1 MVVVTLLLARPAKRW
16 MSSRTSTRASLTL
29 RARSSGVSSADGS
42 MRASWLE
49 TPTGSRADV
58 TGDPFLAHGELRIQH
73 PQVAIRAN
81 AGQAELDRIVP
92 FDGNRDADKA
102 VIHVATQRDRSV
114 EVAGVDADGRIIH
127 IAGELRQRAGVGVEV
142 GVEVDAHR
150 AGG

>member
-16 MSSRTSTRASLTL
+16 MSSRTSTRASFTL

-42 MRASWLE
+42 MRASWLD

-58 TGDPFLAHGELRIQH
+58 TSDPFLVHGKLRVQH

-81 AGQAELDRIVP
+81 AGQAELDRVVP

-102 VIHVATQRDRSV
+102 VIHVAAQRDGG
-114 EVAGVDADGRIIH
+114 EEAAGGDADSSIVH

-142 GVEVDAHR
+142 GVE
-150 AGG
+150 